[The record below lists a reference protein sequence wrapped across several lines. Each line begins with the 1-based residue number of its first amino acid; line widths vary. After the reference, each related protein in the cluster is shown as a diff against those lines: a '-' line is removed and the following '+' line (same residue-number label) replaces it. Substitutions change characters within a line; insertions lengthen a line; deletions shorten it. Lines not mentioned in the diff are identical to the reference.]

1 MAYEILSCKD
11 KRTEYDGYK
20 GRSYYENQ
28 FEGDTEGQEKE
39 NGEEGGG
46 KQSGIKY
53 RKKYTGFEWY
63 LMTPSQLMF
72 WGCVAVV
79 VENLYESWHLRQ
91 LKRLRELAHQEH
103 V

>member
-28 FEGDTEGQEKE
+28 FEEDTQGQD
-39 NGEEGGG
+39 NGEEGEG

-53 RKKYTGFEWY
+53 RQKFSGYEWY
-63 LMTPSQLMF
+63 LITPS
-72 WGCVAVV
+72 
-79 VENLYESWHLRQ
+79 
-91 LKRLRELAHQEH
+91 
-103 V
+103 

>member
-28 FEGDTEGQEKE
+28 FEEDSQGQEND
-39 NGEEGGG
+39 NGDG

-53 RKKYTGFEWY
+53 RQKFSGFEWY
-63 LMTPSQLMF
+63 LITPSQLMF
-72 WGCVAVV
+72 WGCIAVI
-79 VENLYESWHLRQ
+79 VEDLYE
-91 LKRLRELAHQEH
+91 
-103 V
+103 